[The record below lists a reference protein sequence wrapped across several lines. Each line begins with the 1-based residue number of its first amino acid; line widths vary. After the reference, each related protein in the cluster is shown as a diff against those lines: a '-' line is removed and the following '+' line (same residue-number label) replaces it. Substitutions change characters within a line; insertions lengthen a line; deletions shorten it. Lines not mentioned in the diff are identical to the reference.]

1 MIIIVISRLS
11 FFSKTKILQ
20 RFMNYWMVSANSSL
34 PICHISAGTSKYMT
48 KKEFVFTSR
57 LLHVNLFR
65 LRNFVASGIVLMMS
79 TKQFQLLYLP
89 LQDVGIYQSF
99 VLFGRSLDSIMAK
112 DLKRQLLN
120 CCPGTL
126 LIFRFLYLAY
136 KL

>member
-1 MIIIVISRLS
+1 MIIIVIFRLS
-11 FFSKTKILQ
+11 FFSKMKILQ
-20 RFMNYWMVSANSSL
+20 LFMNYWMVSANSSL
-34 PICHISAGTSKYMT
+34 PTCHISAGTSTYIT
-48 KKEFVFTSR
+48 EKEFVFTSR

-79 TKQFQLLYLP
+79 MKQFQLLYLP

-120 CCPGTL
+120 YCLGTL